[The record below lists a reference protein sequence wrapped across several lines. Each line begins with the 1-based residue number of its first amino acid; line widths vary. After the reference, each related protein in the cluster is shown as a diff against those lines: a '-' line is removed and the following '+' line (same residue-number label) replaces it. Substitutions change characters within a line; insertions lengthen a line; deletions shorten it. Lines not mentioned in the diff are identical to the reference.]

1 MKRKWRTPKIFVY
14 FHLHHI
20 QWLPSSLSI
29 RYSLITSKLEQES
42 GERETKAIFLS
53 HPMLHHPHYI
63 WMEGGEPVP
72 MRLSHGLPPLQEY
85 LILPK
90 ELLAGS
96 LRTKKQPFSPA
107 WQGFLSPCHQ
117 IRETVVLFLHIMCL
131 RFSNHYQKEI
141 KAANI
146 SLRLR
151 KWEVCTRTFLNRMYE
166 SGYLPPL
173 GKPQNLNRLAQKC
186 IFFTHTN
193 CDVSWEAL
201 FSREALFFSMTLL
214 RHPGCFDL
222 WSILLKMWSP

>member
-1 MKRKWRTPKIFVY
+1 MNGRRPR
-14 FHLHHI
+14 L
-20 QWLPSSLSI
+20 
-29 RYSLITSKLEQES
+29 SLIV
-42 GERETKAIFLS
+42 
-53 HPMLHHPHYI
+53 H
-63 WMEGGEPVP
+63 
-72 MRLSHGLPPLQEY
+72 

-90 ELLAGS
+90 ELLSGS

-141 KAANI
+141 KAVNI

-151 KWEVCTRTFLNRMYE
+151 KWEVCTRTFLNGMYE

-173 GKPQNLNRLAQKC
+173 GKPQNLNRVAQKC

-201 FSREALFFSMTLL
+201 FSGIHAVLTYGQFSKCGLLSHKKVGQRREGVMNGAGTPGFNYL
-214 RHPGCFDL
+214 RPHLRLIARTHWPKWVTC
-222 WSILLKMWSP
+222 SYPTVR